1 MFKIAV
7 CDDESLFAENLKE
20 LISDYMTEKD
30 LVCEIDT
37 YISGKK
43 LLEQG
48 VKVTQYEII
57 FLDIN
62 MEEIDGI
69 KAAETIRK
77 LSRDVFIVFVTAY
90 VDYSLEGYRLDVI
103 RYLLKGNTNFK
114 NTVNECIDAIMEKK
128 NYSVIKKVF
137 NFKEGRKEI
146 ILDRLLYIESN
157 LHKLMFYVTDN
168 DGEPYIMSEKL
179 DTLEGELA
187 GNNFIRI
194 HKSYLVNAK
203 YIESITRYKVK
214 LPDGVELAIP
224 KARYTFVKKQFI
236 AYQGEV

>member
-1 MFKIAV
+1 
-7 CDDESLFAENLKE
+7 
-20 LISDYMTEKD
+20 
-30 LVCEIDT
+30 
-37 YISGKK
+37 
-43 LLEQG
+43 
-48 VKVTQYEII
+48 
-57 FLDIN
+57 

-103 RYLLKGNTNFK
+103 RYLLKGNANFK
-114 NTVNECIDAIMEKK
+114 DTVNECIDAIMEKK
-128 NYSVIKKVF
+128 NYSVIKKEF

-168 DGEPYIMSEKL
+168 GGEVYSMSEKL
-179 DTLEGELA
+179 DTLEDELA

-203 YIESITRYKVK
+203 HIDSITRYKVR
-214 LPDGVELAIP
+214 LTSGVEMAIP
-224 KARYTFVKKQFI
+224 KVRYTFVKKQFI